1 MLEGVL
7 NIDKPLGLTS
17 HDVVARVR
25 RHGRVRRV
33 GHAGTLDPLATG
45 VLVVCVG
52 RATRLVE
59 YLVGQPKTYETVVRL
74 GEVTNTYDA
83 EGEITAVSPPPAD
96 LSPTQLEPILAQFRG
111 DIEQIPPIYSA
122 IKKDGQPL
130 YKMARRGETIEI
142 PARPVTIYDLTF
154 MAWETPHLSLR
165 ISCSAGTYIRSLGH
179 DIGQVLGCG
188 GHLVQLRR
196 TAVGAFNSDTA
207 VSLDSLTP
215 ENIADYL
222 QPTDTAVAHLPP
234 LTLDDNQIQDLY
246 NGRLVPRQAE
256 HPSADLVRL
265 YEPHGRFAGILTGEP
280 THWRPRKMFTPYE

>member
-25 RHGRVRRV
+25 HHGRVRRV

-45 VLVVCVG
+45 VLVVCIG
-52 RATRLVE
+52 RPTRLIE
-59 YLVGQPKTYETVVRL
+59 YLVGQPKTYETTVRL
-74 GEVTNTYDA
+74 GQVTNTYDA
-83 EGEITAVSPPPAD
+83 EGEITAVSPLPPD
-96 LSPTQLEPILAQFRG
+96 LSPSQLEPILDQFRG
-111 DIEQIPPIYSA
+111 PIEQVPPMYSA

-142 PARPVTIYDLTF
+142 PARPVTIYELTLQ
-154 MAWETPHLSLR
+154 AWEPPDLR
-165 ISCSAGTYIRSLGH
+165 LKITCSAGTYIRSLGH

-196 TAVGAFNSDTA
+196 TAVGSFTSDRA
-207 VSLDSLTP
+207 VSLDALNA
-215 ENIADYL
+215 EKIADYL
-222 QPTDTAVAHLPP
+222 LPPDTAVAHLSP
-234 LTLDDNQIQDLY
+234 LILDDKQIQDLY

-256 HPSADLVRL
+256 HPSADVVRL
-265 YEPHGRFAGILTGEP
+265 YETNGRFAGILTADAEQ
-280 THWRPRKMFTPYE
+280 WRPRKMFTPS